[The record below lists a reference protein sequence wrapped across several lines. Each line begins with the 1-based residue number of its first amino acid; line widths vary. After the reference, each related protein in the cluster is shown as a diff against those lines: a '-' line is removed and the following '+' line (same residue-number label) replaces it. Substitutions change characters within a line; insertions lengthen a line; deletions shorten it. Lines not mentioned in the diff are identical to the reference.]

1 MTWVVSAISGAGAG
15 TGAIIGGGLGLI
27 GSLIGANASQ
37 SAAQTQANAGLSAQ
51 NQLLGIGANAANLYT
66 PYQGVGLQGVN
77 NLSQLANSGY
87 LTQQFGPQ
95 QLQGNLAPNY
105 QFMLNQGL
113 GANTEASN
121 VSGGGSNV
129 NRSNQVFAQNYASNA
144 YQNAFNN
151 FQSQRTNILNANN
164 LLAGIGQNAVS
175 GSANTQLGVGTQIS
189 NITQGIG
196 NAQAAGQIGTANAY
210 SSGASNIGNTALLYG
225 LLQNQNPNSYDATN
239 GVIP

>member
-1 MTWVVSAISGAGAG
+1 MPIGIGLAIAGGASLLGSVISG
-15 TGAIIGGGLGLI
+15 
-27 GSLIGANASQ
+27 NAAQ
-37 SAAQTQANAGLSAQ
+37 SAAQTQANAGQAAA
-51 NQLLGIGANAANLYT
+51 NQLYGIGQNVSGLYT
-66 PYQGVGLQGVN
+66 PYQGLGLQGVN

-105 QFMLNQGL
+105 QFMLNQGE
-113 GANTEASN
+113 GANAQAAN

-151 FQSQRTNILNANN
+151 YQAQRTNILNSNN
-164 LLAGIGQNAVS
+164 LLAGLGQNAVS
-175 GSANTQLGVGTQIS
+175 GAANAQLGVGTNIS

-210 SSGASNIGNTALLYG
+210 SSGASNIGNSAALYG
-225 LLQNQNPNSYDATN
+225 LLQNQNQNPYSYDATN

>member
-1 MTWVVSAISGAGAG
+1 MPIGIGLAIAGGTSLLGSIISG
-15 TGAIIGGGLGLI
+15 
-27 GSLIGANASQ
+27 NAAQ
-37 SAAQTQANAGLSAQ
+37 SAAQTQANAGQAAS
-51 NQLLGIGANAANLYT
+51 NQLYGIGANVSNLYT

-105 QFMLNQGL
+105 QFMLNQGE
-113 GANTEASN
+113 GANAQAAN

-151 FQSQRTNILNANN
+151 YQAQRTNILNSNN
-164 LLAGIGQNAVS
+164 LLAGLGQNAVS
-175 GSANTQLGVGTQIS
+175 GSANAQLGVGTNIS

-210 SSGASNIGNTALLYG
+210 SSGASNIGNSAALYG
-225 LLQNQNPNSYDATN
+225 LLQNQNQNPYSYDATN